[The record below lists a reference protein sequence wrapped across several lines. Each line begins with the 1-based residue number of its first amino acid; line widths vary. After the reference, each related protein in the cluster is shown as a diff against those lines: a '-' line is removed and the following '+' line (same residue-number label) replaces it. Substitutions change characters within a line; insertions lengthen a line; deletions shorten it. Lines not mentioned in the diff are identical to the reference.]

1 MVNNLLDYIVR
12 SATDVETYNPIN
24 TFLFGLLFAVGVLF
38 VYVYII
44 NRFGLKID
52 GHFLF
57 AASMWAFFAMSI
69 RLLYD
74 TGFTKSVLLI
84 TPYVTLIDFSLAISL
99 LFVSIYIQRKK
110 KIDYWR
116 TWGAAGAILG
126 ILMLLLSNLSNWQG
140 FAFVVILWAASLLI
154 LIGAT
159 KLFPNFL
166 TWWNIGVLEA
176 QLMDAAGSFAGI
188 TFCGFSEE
196 QVLGGAA
203 IKYAESVGLTLF
215 GSGSWVMFLL
225 KLIVLVP
232 VLYYIDRYPGD
243 INEKNYIKAVI
254 FVLGLAIGLRNGFN
268 ILILKAYCP
277 PV

>member
-1 MVNNLLDYIVR
+1 MVNNLLDYIIR

-24 TFLFGLLFAVGVLF
+24 TLLFGLVFAVGVLF
-38 VYVYII
+38 LYVYII
-44 NRFGLKID
+44 KRFGLKID
-52 GHFLF
+52 WHFLF

-74 TGFTKSVLLI
+74 TGFTKSVWFI
-84 TPYVTLIDFSLAISL
+84 TPYVTVIDFSLAISL
-99 LFVSIYIQRKK
+99 LFVAIYIQRRK
-110 KIDYWR
+110 KIDYWK
-116 TWGAAGAILG
+116 TWGVSGAILG
-126 ILMLLLSNLSNWQG
+126 ILMLSLSNLSNWEG

-154 LIGAT
+154 LVGAR
-159 KLFPNFL
+159 KIFPNFL

-188 TFCGFSEE
+188 TFFGFSEE
-196 QVLGGAA
+196 HVLGGAA
-203 IKYAESVGLTLF
+203 IQYAEANGYTLF

-232 VLYYIDRYPGD
+232 ILYYIDRYPGD
-243 INEKNYIKAVI
+243 IDEKNYIKTVI

-268 ILILKAYCP
+268 ILILRT
-277 PV
+277 

>member
-1 MVNNLLDYIVR
+1 MVNNLLDYIIS

-24 TFLFGLLFAVGVLF
+24 TLLFGLIFAVGVLF

-52 GHFLF
+52 GRFLF

-74 TGFTKSVLLI
+74 TGFTKSVLFI
-84 TPYVTLIDFSLAISL
+84 TPYVTVIDFSLAISL
-99 LFVSIYIQRKK
+99 LFLSMYIQRKK
-110 KIDYWR
+110 KIDYWKI
-116 TWGAAGAILG
+116 WGFSGAILG
-126 ILMLLLSNLSNWQG
+126 ILMLSLSNLTNWIG
-140 FAFVVILWAASLLI
+140 FGFVVTLWTASLLVMV
-154 LIGAT
+154 GAR

-188 TFCGFSEE
+188 TFFGFSEE
-196 QVLGGAA
+196 HVLGGAA
-203 IKYAESVGLTLF
+203 IKYAESIGLTLF
-215 GSGSWVMFLL
+215 GSGSWVMYLL
-225 KLIVLVP
+225 KLVVLVP

-243 INEKNYIKAVI
+243 INEKKYIKTVI

-268 ILILKAYCP
+268 ILILRG
-277 PV
+277 